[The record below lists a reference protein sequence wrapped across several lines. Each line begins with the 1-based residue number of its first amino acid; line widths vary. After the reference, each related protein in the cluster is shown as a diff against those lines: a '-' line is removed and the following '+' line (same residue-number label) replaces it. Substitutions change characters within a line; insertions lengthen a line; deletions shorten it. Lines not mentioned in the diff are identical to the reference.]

1 MLRNIGILFI
11 LSLVLSGCAGVPGQS
26 VEQRRASVHEMSS
39 ETISLVEKSQS
50 NIRQKMADAP
60 GYAVF
65 HNANVN
71 IILASFSGGYGMV
84 HDNRNGTDTYMKMAE
99 AGVGVGMGVKDFRAV
114 FIFRSA
120 KALDSF
126 VNHGWV
132 FGAHADAAI
141 KANDKGA
148 SASAEMVVDNIEI
161 YLITKSGLALQAT
174 VKGTK
179 YWPDDALN

>member
-1 MLRNIGILFI
+1 MLRNIAILFI

-26 VEQRRASVHEMSS
+26 VEQRRATVQEMSTN
-39 ETISLVEKSQS
+39 TITLVEKSQS
-50 NIRQKMADAP
+50 NIRQKMAAAP

-71 IILASFSGGYGMV
+71 IVLASFSGGYGIV
-84 HDNRNGTDTYMKMAE
+84 HDNRKGTDTYMKMAE
-99 AGVGVGMGVKDFRAV
+99 AGVGVGMGVKDFRAI
-114 FIFRSA
+114 FIFRDA
-120 KALDSF
+120 KALDYF
-126 VNHGWV
+126 IEQGWV

-141 KANDKGA
+141 KADNKGA

-161 YLITKSGLALQAT
+161 YLITKTGLALQAT